1 MSETVLIERI
11 TKGDSAAFEYL
22 IIKYQKQLYS
32 TVLNIMKD
40 EEHAKDIVQEA
51 FLKAYENLTTL
62 RNREQFYPWL
72 KKIAIN
78 LSLMKLER
86 NKRFVDMYRSD
97 QEEDDYFSTIRP

>member
-51 FLKAYENLTTL
+51 F
-62 RNREQFYPWL
+62 
-72 KKIAIN
+72 
-78 LSLMKLER
+78 
-86 NKRFVDMYRSD
+86 
-97 QEEDDYFSTIRP
+97 